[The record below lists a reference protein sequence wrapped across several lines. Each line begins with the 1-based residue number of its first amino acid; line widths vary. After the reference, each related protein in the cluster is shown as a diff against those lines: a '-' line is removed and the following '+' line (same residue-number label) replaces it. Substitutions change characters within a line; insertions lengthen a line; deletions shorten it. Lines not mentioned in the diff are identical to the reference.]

1 MPDYARLCPVVSLAT
16 GKKPDKYS
24 PVRHRP
30 ESPVRA
36 IALAQWRWFWRD
48 IPLARNGNSSISESP
63 AVRALIVL
71 TLTLLVLIVSAILL
85 PPKDSQATPGER
97 SGNAAANSP
106 H

>member
-1 MPDYARLCPVVSLAT
+1 MPGFARLCPVLSLAQRR
-16 GKKPDKYS
+16 KPDKYS
-24 PVRHRP
+24 PVRQRP

-71 TLTLLVLIVSAILL
+71 ALTLLALIVSAILL
-85 PPKDSQATPGER
+85 PPKDSNLRPSGGGGETAV
-97 SGNAAANSP
+97 AAS